1 MTLHDVEEYYRV
13 ELWCERGGKRV
24 VSRMRSSLRLSVR
37 NQPSSASLTLTDM
50 LESELE
56 INQSFYVDLDNF
68 TSLED
73 G

>member
-13 ELWCERGGKRV
+13 ELWCERGKRV